1 MKYKKLSLLILS
13 TALLA
18 NSEVTTLSEVFSEAK
33 ISGNVKY
40 YYIQTDKDNANTAD
54 TSAKANSIGG
64 QLRFDTASLYGVSA
78 GVTFMT
84 TNPFLLN
91 DDPAKVDTSIIGKN
105 NAARGAD
112 PTEGFSVLGEAYLAY
127 NYADFDFILGRK
139 AIKTPFVHS
148 KYVRMIPSTVE
159 GLFGSYAL
167 NKKSN
172 IEVAYLS
179 RFKQRTSDRFIDM
192 IEHALGDDTKAITG
206 SDGGYVIMLGINYTQ
221 NKISGK
227 AYDYYAKDFM
237 NSLYL
242 DTSYTTKLSDTKISF
257 AGQYI
262 NQKGIGNADTN
273 LAQTGSVT
281 GGKKINVNAFGLK
294 ISTSLSDAKFV
305 LAYSKVLKDDEKHD
319 SMILPWDGTPL
330 FANSTTSNDLFQS
343 IHGSALKADS
353 IYIGGSQGVKISYNQ
368 KYDSLGLKGF
378 TTMLLYLNT
387 SNSRFAKDQHDY
399 NAVLGYKYDEHFSLT
414 LKGIWVK
421 NNTGAD
427 ATGAITQLKQLS
439 QYRVIA
445 DYKF

>member
-1 MKYKKLSLLILS
+1 MKYKKLSFLLLS

-18 NSEVTTLSEVFSEAK
+18 NSKVTTLSEVFSEAK
-33 ISGNVKY
+33 VSGNVMY
-40 YYIQTDKDNANTAD
+40 YYIQTDKDNAATAD
-54 TSAKANSIGG
+54 TSAKANSVGG
-64 QLRFDTASLYGVSA
+64 QLSFDTASLYGVSA

-91 DDPAKVDTSIIGKN
+91 DDPSKVETSIIGKN

-112 PTEGFSVLGEAYLAY
+112 PTEGFSILGEAYLAY
-127 NYADFDFILGRK
+127 SYADFDFTLGRK

-179 RFKQRTSDRFIDM
+179 RFKQRTSDKFID
-192 IEHALGDDTKAITG
+192 IIAHALGANTKAVTG
-206 SDGGYVIMLGINYTQ
+206 SDGGYLAMFGVNYIQ
-221 NKISGK
+221 DEISVK
-227 AYDYYAKDFM
+227 AYDYYADDFI

-242 DTSYTTKLSDTKISF
+242 DTSYKTELSTAKVSF

-262 NQKGIGNADTN
+262 NQKSIGNADTN
-273 LAQTGSVT
+273 LAQVGSVT
-281 GGKKINVNAFGLK
+281 DGKKINVNAFGLK
-294 ISTSLSDAKFV
+294 ATASISDAKFV
-305 LAYSKVLKDDEKHD
+305 LAYSKVLKDDTKHD
-319 SMILPWDGTPL
+319 SMVLPWDGTPL
-330 FANSTTSNDLFQS
+330 FANSITSNDLFQS
-343 IHGSALKADS
+343 LHGSALKADS
-353 IYIGGSQGVKISYNQ
+353 IYIGGSQGIKIAYNQ

-378 TTMLLYLNT
+378 STAFGYLNT

-399 NAVLGYKYDEHFSLT
+399 NAVLGYKYDKHFSLF

-427 ATGAITQLKQLS
+427 ETGTITQLKQLS

-445 DYKF
+445 NYKF